1 MYAFRQAELVGKRF
15 LCVRVKNA
23 HRPNSRSSRVSN
35 PLDYQWKVGVIR
47 ACNET
52 DFHHPELKVLVEYD
66 NEEWTTREWLKIH
79 DGSWKLFLV
88 EQTMVWTQR
97 PDPSNPRRPLL
108 WPALTFAPLVDKHGL
123 KDEERPVPVEFVGDH
138 ERAFVRSDEFRP
150 YGQDDDALQPA
161 LRNNS
166 VVMNELR
173 SWQRLQKSQSI
184 LMDGNCRGPFTLTG
198 FRVQVYRQTC
208 RQWFSAVITAHD
220 IMSRE
225 LSVMDDTV
233 LQTHRVNPKLIQVI
247 LLANE
252 AELDSLLRGEL
263 NVVRVLP
270 MRQHRHSQVII
281 TAPLATQTTSSS
293 LPSVAPTTWQ
303 LYAGLTQAT
312 NSNNLANG
320 TQSVYQTPVTS
331 TSTRL
336 STASSPVNSQGPG
349 SSTKERR
356 KSSETRN
363 RSSAS
368 RRSTRSDSANS
379 PPSANDTPQQTPQTP
394 QSSFTSSS
402 STPLMSSLRTV
413 TPASSQLSNK
423 TSPPEA
429 HMSPAKN
436 SSSSSSVGSPSSLP
450 KKSPIKQPMSPKT
463 SPTVLSYN
471 SSPASNAGMSSMG
484 SPFRANPFCSSPDLS
499 SVASMASPIAGMSH
513 MGMRSPGRVAHSRAQ
528 SPHPLYSHTMGHLNI
543 SPSQLYALQ
552 LQQQQQQQQMQ
563 QPENQE
569 YLSKLR
575 HQHYQSLMHQYQMHR
590 YQLDLMVQQQE
601 LIQQMPLTA
610 EQQHILA
617 EHYNQLLYQYQC
629 AQIFQQLAAATQE
642 EQLSLFHPI
651 DEGELRTLPERIQ
664 QQLREDQERQKR
676 ELQNLMPKLEPE
688 QLQTFFTCLQQQSMT
703 VKEIQQLY
711 TALLQQQEAQ
721 RRPTQAQRELPAD
734 EQQEQ
739 KLQQY
744 LQQNQEQLQK
754 FLQLPKSPSFLQ
766 DVKPKEEPKQEAA
779 TSSSSPPQNVSP
791 SPSFSPSPN
800 SSFTV
805 HHLPSPSATASSSNT
820 VSEDKPES
828 DPCVGSSTLDSPR
841 QQPSQSVDEI
851 DLASTTAEGQSYL
864 EKLLQHHKKA
874 IEESRQETSAKARR
888 SKGSSERSKRQRRST
903 ESNTS
908 IQNKD
913 DSAEKKDNKKTET
926 CPSVSASSTED
937 SSSSSSLLTVRVE
950 DCLVN
955 SVKQTSSEDK
965 NTVAVNNKLQ
975 RNLGIVDSP
984 LVKDKN
990 QDKTGND
997 LAAVRKDGD
1006 KTPLKVPEQ
1015 TLASIRVDNVN
1026 KMAPNVPSGN
1036 ESNGASL
1043 EGAAPW
1049 VPEEATYNAA
1059 VEPCPSAKATD
1070 PAEISKVS
1078 QDLEKDKTTVLTQR
1092 GSEKVLAKDIT
1103 TKGPKT
1109 TDLLCTEKVLS
1120 RAPAKEGSNVPNS
1133 KFPDK
1138 RKEWLQLTTVR
1149 GAKKASAIPS
1159 KDISKTPPL
1168 SFNKNSFTGSANHS
1182 VNISEKNDSES
1193 VASEAMQVDTPAAS
1207 QKQKPSLSSEV
1218 KPVIA
1223 TNCFSLLSS
1232 NSADH
1237 NGEVFGGEGLKTY
1250 SKKSTPNKRKSISRE
1265 SSVEDNSTVSKVL
1278 KIDNKES
1285 SEVEHVKNVIHEN
1298 SKMELA
1304 KRLNKKLANSKAEEQ
1319 TSNRLPQNSVTPTE
1333 RSKPSR
1339 KKSTDES
1346 KVQSKKAKCEENK
1359 SNNESADAVQNK
1371 PVTRLELKANATTRT
1386 EEDNVV
1392 DSVSFVADQVVDEV
1406 SVNHSPTVKEM
1417 PGNQFEA
1424 VDATN
1429 NQRLNSR
1436 SRERIREMTF
1446 KKKQLKAKEEK
1457 RRERKKA
1464 KASEGLP
1471 TVTNKEPETTESL
1484 ETVVDSVLDEEIPV
1498 IYNAEDE
1505 KIDNKIKAEEKSTKK
1520 TATKKESTT
1529 TNRRVGRPR
1538 RKEKKHSES
1547 DGDAVSPTSE
1557 QFFLQDRV
1565 CSSLP
1570 NLPKCRDCRDIVGET
1585 TGLECCRFNS
1595 FRRLKK
1601 KKNGTI
1607 SAAGF
1612 QLPDHAA
1619 TEDFHPWV
1627 AQDKVERLDKKT
1639 SLYILFN
1646 VGDQFCSVMQEE
1658 KNAVT
1663 LAETDGKQ
1671 VSVAYKRAVQGV
1683 REMCDVCATTIFNMH
1698 WVCHRCGFGVCLDC
1712 YNLRVQER
1720 ERQSGLVGKRVFEF
1734 KWVMCCPG
1742 ICHQPKYLS
1751 VAQIIPKTVLSDLG
1765 DELHR
1770 AREAWKIGK
1779 TCPCKSVGGN
1789 HDNNESG
1796 AKITELSNEETTQH
1810 ETNGVSVSGEEASD
1824 VTVKTETSSISSS
1837 SNQTGGAVDSESSF
1851 EDDVNLICD
1860 EKMGL
1865 ESPADHEQEWLTE
1878 EKRRNHFTKKAGFG
1892 LVEAKPQ
1899 RDKKVS
1905 SGLSLLMDYSSST
1918 EASPCE
1924 SPVKDVKP
1932 ETGMFNFSLGGNGG
1946 NLCGL
1951 DLLVLAC
1958 ERNGEY
1964 INSIGLNSEG
1974 MKETEKPK
1982 RAAPQ
1987 SKQGDKEMRN
1997 HVSPP
2002 VATTSESTSAE
2013 CSDEVRVHA
2022 VSPTP
2027 DVSDSD
2033 ACVGVPHSW
2042 LCDGRLLRLHD
2053 PRAPGNV
2060 KAFESRWKKGE
2071 PVLVSQVDKYLNLD
2085 IWTPKSF
2092 GEEFGD
2098 EISDV
2103 VNCRNGVVVERF
2115 KVGDFWKGFESIK
2128 DRPLDSNGEPM
2139 LLKLKDWPP
2148 KDDFS
2153 EKLPTRFEDLM
2164 NNVPLPEYTR
2174 RDGSRNLVSRLPDF
2188 FVKPDL
2194 GPKMYNAYGSA
2205 ACPKEGTTN
2214 LHLDMSDAVN
2224 IMVYVGVPKD
2234 QGAGDKER
2242 EDAIKAVDEACDE
2255 SQRKRVRQE
2264 TARIGALW
2272 HIYAAEDAD
2281 KIRDCLRVVA
2291 KERKMKY
2298 SAHHD
2303 PIHDQCF
2310 YLDHGIRQRLKKDY
2324 GVEGW
2329 AICQCLGDS
2338 VFIPA
2343 GAPHQVRNLYSCVK
2357 VAEDFVSPERIDH
2370 CFRMTQE
2377 FRHLSDKHT
2386 NHEDKLQVKNI
2397 IYHAVKDALD
2407 SLKHYEHK
2415 QNSSKEQMESEA
2427 VL

>member
-15 LCVRVKNA
+15 LCVREKNYL
-23 HRPNSRSSRVSN
+23 RSNSRSRRVSS

-47 ACNET
+47 ACSEK
-52 DFHHPELKVLVEYD
+52 DFHHSELKVLVEYD
-66 NEEWTTREWLKIH
+66 NEDWTTREWLKIH

-88 EQTMVWTQR
+88 EQTMVWSQR

-123 KDEERPVPVEFVGDH
+123 KDEDQPVPVEFVGDH
-138 ERAFVRSDEFRP
+138 ERAFVRSDEYRP
-150 YGQDDDALQPA
+150 YGQDDDALQPV
-161 LRNNS
+161 LRNNPI
-166 VVMNELR
+166 VMNELR
-173 SWQRLQKSQSI
+173 TWQRLQKSQSI
-184 LMDGNCRGPFTLTG
+184 LMDGPFTLTG

-220 IMSRE
+220 IISRE

-263 NVVRVLP
+263 VRVLP

-281 TAPLATQTTSSS
+281 TAPLATQTQTSSLS
-293 LPSVAPTTWQ
+293 SVAPSTWQ

-312 NSNNLANG
+312 NSNSLPNC
-320 TQSVYQTPVTS
+320 TQPGYQGPVSS

-336 STASSPVNSQGPG
+336 STTSSPVNSQTS

-356 KSSETRN
+356 KSTETRN

-368 RRSTRSDSANS
+368 RRSTRSDSSNS
-379 PPSANDTPQQTPQTP
+379 PPLSNDTPQQTPETS
-394 QSSFTSSS
+394 QSSFTTS
-402 STPLMSSLRTV
+402 STPPLMSAPV
-413 TPASSQLSNK
+413 QLSTK

-429 HMSPAKN
+429 QVSPTKN

-450 KKSPIKQPMSPKT
+450 KKSPVKQTMSPKT

-471 SSPASNAGMSSMG
+471 SSPVSNAGMSTMG

-499 SVASMASPIAGMSH
+499 SVASMASPMSGIPH
-513 MGMRSPGRVAHSRAQ
+513 MGMRSPGRAGHSRAQ
-528 SPHPLYSHTMGHLNI
+528 SPHPLYSHAMGHINL
-543 SPSQLYALQ
+543 SPNQLYALQ
-552 LQQQQQQQQMQ
+552 LQQQQ

-575 HQHYQSLMHQYQMHR
+575 HQHYQSLLHQYQMHC
-590 YQLDLMVQQQE
+590 YQLQLMVQQQQ

-629 AQIFQQLAAATQE
+629 AHIFQQLAAVTQE
-642 EQLSLFHPI
+642 EQLSMFHPI
-651 DEGELRTLPERIQ
+651 NEGDIRTLPERIQ
-664 QQLREDQERQKR
+664 QQLREDQERQKV

-703 VKEIQQLY
+703 AKQIEQLY

-721 RRPTQAQRELPAD
+721 RRPTQAQREQSED

-744 LQQNQEQLQK
+744 LRQNQEQLQK
-754 FLQLPKSPSFLQ
+754 FLQLPKSPSFTQ
-766 DVKPKEEPKQEAA
+766 DLKPKEEPKQEAA
-779 TSSSSPPQNVSP
+779 CSSSSPQQNSSP

-800 SSFTV
+800 SSFII
-805 HHLPSPSATASSSNT
+805 HHLPSPSATASSSNMT
-820 VSEDKPES
+820 SDNKAES
-828 DPCVGSSTLDSPR
+828 DPGAGSSTKESPKH
-841 QQPSQSVDEI
+841 QPSQSINEI
-851 DLASTTAEGQSYL
+851 ELTSPTPEGQTL
-864 EKLLQHHKKA
+864 IEQLLQHHKKS
-874 IEESRQETSAKARR
+874 IEESKQDPSKARK
-888 SKGSSERSKRQRRST
+888 SKAEEKRSKRQRKPSL
-903 ESNTS
+903 NNS

-913 DSAEKKDNKKTET
+913 DVVEKKDSKKAKTS
-926 CPSVSASSTED
+926 PVSAPSTED
-937 SSSSSSLLTVRVE
+937 VSSAISSSSAFSSSSKQDNL
-950 DCLVN
+950 N
-955 SVKQTSSEDK
+955 SSVTQTSSENK
-965 NTVAVNNKLQ
+965 NKPVIDNTLR

-984 LVKDKN
+984 PGKEKN
-990 QDKTGND
+990 QGKATESELAEIIKSTDKASLKKPDQRPT
-997 LAAVRKDGD
+997 AVKED
-1006 KTPLKVPEQ
+1006 
-1015 TLASIRVDNVN
+1015 SVDT
-1026 KMAPNVPSGN
+1026 MAPNVPLGD
-1036 ESNGASL
+1036 EKKAEASL

-1049 VPEEATYNAA
+1049 IPEEVTFSAPE
-1059 VEPCPSAKATD
+1059 EPCVSAKTAYS
-1070 PAEISKVS
+1070 SKPC
-1078 QDLEKDKTTVLTQR
+1078 KDGPGVTHTGPENVP
-1092 GSEKVLAKDIT
+1092 VKDVTIDGD
-1103 TKGPKT
+1103 KNK
-1109 TDLLCTEKVLS
+1109 DLLGTGKESSQALVKK
-1120 RAPAKEGSNVPNS
+1120 APNIPNS
-1133 KFPDK
+1133 KSPDQ
-1138 RKEWLQLTTVR
+1138 RKERPQLTTTVKS
-1149 GAKKASAIPS
+1149 AKKASE
-1159 KDISKTPPL
+1159 KKTPVKDLLKSPVL
-1168 SFNKNSFTGSANHS
+1168 SFSKNNLSDQSKLS
-1182 VNISEKNDSES
+1182 VNNPEKSDSES
-1193 VASEAMQVDTPAAS
+1193 VASKTKEVAIPIGLQ
-1207 QKQKPSLSSEV
+1207 QKPSLSSEV
-1218 KPVIA
+1218 RPVIA
-1223 TNCFSLLSS
+1223 TNGFSLLSS
-1232 NSADH
+1232 NTAEH
-1237 NGEVFGGEGLKTY
+1237 NGEIFTGEGLKTY
-1250 SKKSTPNKRKSISRE
+1250 SKRSTANKRKSVSKER
-1265 SSVEDNSTVSKVL
+1265 SVGGSSTVSKVL
-1278 KIDNKES
+1278 KMDNKKS
-1285 SEVEHVKNVIHEN
+1285 SEDDHVKKVINEN
-1298 SKMELA
+1298 GKIELA
-1304 KRLNKKLANSKAEEQ
+1304 KRLTKKLSNSQPEEQ
-1319 TSNRLPQNSVTPTE
+1319 TVHRLPQNSVIPAE
-1333 RSKPSR
+1333 RSKASR

-1346 KVQSKKAKCEENK
+1346 KVQSKKVKCEENK
-1359 SNNESADAVQNK
+1359 SDNASVDIIQQK
-1371 PVTRLELKANATTRT
+1371 PFTRLELKNIVNTRT
-1386 EEDNVV
+1386 EGDSLV
-1392 DSVSFVADQVVDEV
+1392 DSVSFVADQVVKEV
-1406 SVNHSPTVKEM
+1406 SINHSPTMKDM
-1417 PGNQFEA
+1417 PGNLFEA
-1424 VDATN
+1424 GDANTP
-1429 NQRLNSR
+1429 RLSSR
-1436 SRERIREMTF
+1436 SKERIREMTS
-1446 KKKQLKAKEEK
+1446 KKKELKAKEEK
-1457 RRERKKA
+1457 RREKKKA
-1464 KASEGLP
+1464 KASEGLA
-1471 TVTNKEPETTESL
+1471 TVVNREPETTESL

-1498 IYNAEDE
+1498 IYKGEEDQEKPSLVAAETKTED
-1505 KIDNKIKAEEKSTKK
+1505 KK
-1520 TATKKESTT
+1520 TSNEIKTDGRPAKKTVKKESTT
-1529 TNRRVGRPR
+1529 GRGRGRPK
-1538 RKEKKHSES
+1538 RKETNHSES
-1547 DGDAVSPTSE
+1547 DGNTVSRNSE

-1565 CSSLP
+1565 CASLP
-1570 NLPKCRDCRDIVGET
+1570 GLPKCRDCRDVVGQK

-1607 SAAGF
+1607 LTAGF
-1612 QLPDHAA
+1612 QLPEHAA
-1619 TEDFHPWV
+1619 AEDFFPWV

-1639 SLYILFN
+1639 SLYILSN

-1658 KNAVT
+1658 KKAF
-1663 LAETDGKQ
+1663 LFAGTDGKQ

-1770 AREAWKIGK
+1770 ARDVWRIGK
-1779 TCPCKSVGGN
+1779 TCPCKSVGGDE
-1789 HDNNESG
+1789 DNSESG
-1796 AKITELSNEETTQH
+1796 AKITELSNEITAQNGS
-1810 ETNGVSVSGEEASD
+1810 NGVPASGEELSNSS
-1824 VTVKTETSSISSS
+1824 VTTEISSTAS

-1851 EDDVNLICD
+1851 DDDVNLICD
-1860 EKMGL
+1860 EKLGV

-1892 LVEAKPQ
+1892 LVEAKPH

-1905 SGLSLLMDYSSST
+1905 SGLSLLMDYNSSA
-1918 EASPCE
+1918 EASPCD
-1924 SPVKDVKP
+1924 SPVKDVKSA
-1932 ETGMFNFSLGGNGG
+1932 TGMFNFSSGGGG
-1946 NLCGL
+1946 LCGL

-1964 INSIGLNSEG
+1964 FNSISLNNEG
-1974 MKETEKPK
+1974 KKEAEKP
-1982 RAAPQ
+1982 APQ
-1987 SKQGDKEMRN
+1987 SKQGTKEIRN
-1997 HVSPP
+1997 VSVP
-2002 VATTSESTSAE
+2002 VATRSEPTSAE
-2013 CSDEVRVHA
+2013 SSVEVRQHTVT
-2022 VSPTP
+2022 PTP
-2027 DVSDSD
+2027 DSLDDD
-2033 ACVGVPHSW
+2033 ACAGVPHSW

-2053 PRAPGNV
+2053 PRAPGNM

-2071 PVLVSQVDKYLNLD
+2071 PVLVSQVDRYLNLD

-2115 KVGDFWKGFESIK
+2115 KVGDFWLGFESIK

-2242 EDAIKAVDEACDE
+2242 QDAIKAVDEACDE
-2255 SQRKRVRQE
+2255 SQRTRVRQE

-2281 KIRDCLRVVA
+2281 KIRDCLRAVA

-2310 YLDHGIRQRLKKDY
+2310 YLDHDIRQRLKEEY

-2397 IYHAVKDALD
+2397 IYHAVKDALN
-2407 SLKHYEHK
+2407 SLKHHELE
-2415 QNSSKEQMESEA
+2415 QSSTKGRMETDA